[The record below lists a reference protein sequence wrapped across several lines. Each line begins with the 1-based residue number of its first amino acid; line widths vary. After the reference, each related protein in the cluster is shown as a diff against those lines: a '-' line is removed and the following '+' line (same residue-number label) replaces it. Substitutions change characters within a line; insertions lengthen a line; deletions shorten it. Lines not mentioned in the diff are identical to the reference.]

1 MAYITWR
8 LYENPTA
15 PDPFF
20 CLDKHKR
27 EVPLSIP
34 VPPYPLP
41 PLPARATPTP
51 LDSLS
56 ELWRQTHNSV

>member
-1 MAYITWR
+1 VAYITWR
-8 LYENPTA
+8 PYANPTDPA
-15 PDPFF
+15 PFF
-20 CLDKHKR
+20 CLDKHNR

-34 VPPYPLP
+34 VPPYPL
-41 PLPARATPTP
+41 LPARATPTP